1 MQTIDQRVAAL
12 EQTANS
18 VSAVTINALMAIIRS
33 ISKIDSL
40 DNQALKAEL
49 EDLKTVQVQNGNQA
63 QYTDILSLLQSRIS

>member
-40 DNQALKAEL
+40 DKQALKAEL

-63 QYTDILSLLQSRIS
+63 QYTDILTLLQSRIS

>member
-12 EQTANS
+12 EQAANS

-40 DNQALKAEL
+40 DKQALKAEL

-63 QYTDILSLLQSRIS
+63 QYTDILTLLQSRIS